1 METSSKTQKLKTGLS
16 KPTELPEDT
25 DYRGIAGSAS
35 LNATSPEAHS
45 DSTEDGVTSDET
57 GENNPLVRG
66 I

>member
-1 METSSKTQKLKTGLS
+1 METSSKTQKLKTGSS

-25 DYRGIAGSAS
+25 DYRGVAGSAS

-45 DSTEDGVTSDET
+45 DSLNKRATSDET
-57 GENNPLVRG
+57 GEDNPLVRG

>member
-1 METSSKTQKLKTGLS
+1 MEISSKTQKLNTGFS

-35 LNATSPEAHS
+35 LNATSPEEHS
-45 DSTEDGVTSDET
+45 DSVEKGATSDET